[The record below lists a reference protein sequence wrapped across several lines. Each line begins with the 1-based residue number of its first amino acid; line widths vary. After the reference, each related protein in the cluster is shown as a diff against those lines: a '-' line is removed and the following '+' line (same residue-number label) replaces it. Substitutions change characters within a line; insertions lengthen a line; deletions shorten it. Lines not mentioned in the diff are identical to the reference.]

1 MTNNPH
7 PPKISVFPNKAELA
21 QAAAEAF
28 VEKARAAIEARG
40 RFSVVLAGG
49 GTPKDLHALVG
60 SSPLKE
66 QIEWSKVDVFFGDER
81 FVPHDHEQSNYRQAF
96 ESLLKQLDATQVT
109 VYAVPTE
116 NISAEEAAK
125 KYEKTLQDY
134 FATKATPFDLVFLG
148 IGPDGHTASLFPNHP
163 LVTEESDE
171 LVQVIHDSP
180 KPPATRLTLSF
191 KSINAARDIII
202 LAAGENKRAA
212 MEGLLDQSVAIKDLP
227 VKGIQPNEGTVC
239 WYVDEALMGEEL
251 LKNLDL

>member
-1 MTNNPH
+1 MTNNFSQ
-7 PPKISVFPNKAELA
+7 PKISVFPDKKELA
-21 QAAAEAF
+21 QAAADAF

-60 SSPLKE
+60 AAPLKE
-66 QIEWSKVDVFFGDER
+66 KIDWSKVDIFFGDER

-96 ESLLKQLDATQVT
+96 ESLLQNLDDTKVT

-116 NISAEEAAK
+116 DTSAEEAAK
-125 KYEKTLQDY
+125 AYEKTLQDY
-134 FATKATPFDLVFLG
+134 FSSKDTPFDLIFLG

-163 LVTEESDE
+163 LVTEKSAE

-180 KPPATRLTLSF
+180 KPPSTRLTLSY
-191 KSINAARDIII
+191 KSINAAQDIII
-202 LAAGENKRAA
+202 LAAGENKRSA

-227 VKGIQPNEGTVC
+227 VKGIQTTSGTVQ

-251 LKNLDL
+251 LHKQNA